1 MVAPSSHHSHP
12 VSRDAERTDL
22 SCKTRHHGGL
32 RSAARGNHSITPP
45 VAGQPF
51 DEAQFG
57 VLPSQRRVCRRE
69 ETRGCEQDNG
79 SHGDDDNHDNDDHD
93 GGRQP

>member
-1 MVAPSSHHSHP
+1 MVAPSSHP

-22 SCKTRHHGGL
+22 SCKTRQDATAG
-32 RSAARGNHSITPP
+32 SAGRGNHA
-45 VAGQPF
+45 AGGGMATSF